1 MTAFTIGAVSMIGV
15 PPTAG
20 FVSKWY
26 ILAGAFQANDYAAV
40 MTIIASTALNAAYFL
55 PIIYMAWFERE
66 SEPPAKPHGEAPWPA
81 VLALSLTAL
90 LTLAFFFFN
99 GPVLELERQVV
110 AGMR

>member
-1 MTAFTIGAVSMIGV
+1 MRYFGGQATGCGPI
-15 PPTAG
+15 
-20 FVSKWY
+20 
-26 ILAGAFQANDYAAV
+26 AGAFEADNYVAV

-55 PIIYMAWFERE
+55 PIVYMAWFERE
-66 SEPPAKPHGEAPWPA
+66 SEPPSKPHGEAPWPA

-110 AGMR
+110 AGMS